1 MFVVSYGEIPT
12 VLENKQMILHS
23 SLEVSRFHIVTCM
36 VKQYCNEAD
45 YVLIR
50 CYLHRICTEE
60 LLVGL
65 FYLVL

>member
-1 MFVVSYGEIPT
+1 MFVVSCGEIPT

-23 SLEVSRFHIVTCM
+23 SLEVSRFHIVTYM
-36 VKQYCNEAD
+36 VKQDCNEAD

-50 CYLHRICTEE
+50 FYLHRICTEE

-65 FYLVL
+65 FYLFL